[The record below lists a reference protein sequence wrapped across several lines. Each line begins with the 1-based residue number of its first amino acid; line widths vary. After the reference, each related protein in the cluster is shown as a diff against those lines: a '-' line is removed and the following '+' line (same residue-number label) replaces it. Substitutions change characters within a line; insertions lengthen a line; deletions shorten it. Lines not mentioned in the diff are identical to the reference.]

1 MADLN
6 ESSEHTVASHS
17 SHLELFLC
25 DLKSV
30 VPYLLP
36 ELKQNHQDKETSHKL
51 LSLIACDLYSVLG
64 KSNEN

>member
-25 DLKSV
+25 DLKPV

-51 LSLIACDLYSVLG
+51 LLLIACDLYSLLG